1 MWINRIVISNLG
13 SYEGKTSIPIS
24 SNTGRNII
32 LIGGKNGAGK
42 TTLFEAIR
50 LCLYGYKAFGYEVMS
65 FAYKQRI
72 NSMINDNAKQNEN
85 AIAYVLIDMDVD
97 DGQNKN
103 NYVIKRSWSK
113 TYSSFEILEI
123 NKNGSELDSDSIEDF
138 NNFFLSLIP
147 PELFD
152 LYFFDGERI
161 AEYFLDDSSG
171 DKLKSAFL
179 TLCGYDT
186 LSIILDNFYRLVKTK
201 KTRNAVSEYLLV
213 KEKYLKDKNYA
224 DSLVEEKE
232 KNAKQIHDFEIAL
245 DSLETEYRKKG
256 GVTEEEWNEITSLI
270 KEQEKYRESLNAEIK
285 SLANNVIPFFILR
298 DEICGLR
305 DQIDIEDRNGLD
317 GNTKEKLKTM
327 LPSLVENSLSKAGL
341 LYSDEQLSEVYNG
354 VLGSLFNSDGDTSSI
369 LSLALSERDMLLSQ
383 IASLLSLDKE
393 TVLANRK
400 ELNASIRKTKKLRE
414 ELGNSSIEF
423 IKAFDEKKNFIRVQL
438 ASLEEDLQR
447 IEEEVSESVSRLELS
462 EVEFEK
468 ATKAMEAELKHNSVI
483 DLSSKSAVL
492 IENLLSMLVE
502 TKVKQVEQS
511 FINKINQLKQKE
523 SFISRISI
531 DSQFFIHAYK
541 KVDSGENGVREEE
554 IDKSRLSK
562 GEKQVFIMAL
572 YWALISLSN
581 TSIPF
586 IIDTPFARIDSE
598 HREKITEYFFKELP
612 GQVFLFSTDEE
623 IVDSNLHILTDKI
636 GMKMLLENKSNI
648 RTSILLG
655 EYFSE

>member
-24 SNTGRNII
+24 SATGRNII

-65 FAYKQRI
+65 FTYKQRI
-72 NSMINDNAKQNEN
+72 NSMINDNAKQDEK
-85 AIAYVLIDMDVD
+85 ATAYVLIDMDVD
-97 DGQNKN
+97 DGQNNN

-113 TYSSFEILEI
+113 TYSSFEVLEI

-171 DKLKSAFL
+171 DKLKNAFL

-186 LSIILDNFYRLVKTK
+186 LSIILDNFYRLVKAK

-213 KEKYLKDKNYA
+213 KEKYLQDKNSV

-232 KNAKQIHDFEIAL
+232 KTTKQIHDFESAL
-245 DSLETEYRKKG
+245 DSLEAEYRKKG
-256 GVTEEEWNEITSLI
+256 GITEEAWNEITSLI
-270 KEQEKYRESLNAEIK
+270 KEQEKYRESLNAEMK
-285 SLANNVIPFFILR
+285 SLANNVIPFLILR

-317 GNTKEKLKTM
+317 GNTREKLKTV
-327 LPSLVENSLSKAGL
+327 LPSLIESSLSKAGL

-369 LSLALSERDMLLSQ
+369 LSLSLSERDMLLSQ

-400 ELNASIRKTKKLRE
+400 ELNASIKKTKKLRE

-423 IKAFDEKKNFIRVQL
+423 IKAFDEKKSFIRVQIE
-438 ASLEEDLQR
+438 SLENDLQR
-447 IEEEVSESVSRLELS
+447 IEEETTESISRLEQS
-462 EVEFEK
+462 EAEFDK
-468 ATKAMEAELKHNSVI
+468 ATKAMEVELKHNSVI

-531 DSQFFIHAYK
+531 DNQFFIHAYK

-623 IVDSNLHILTDKI
+623 IVDSNLQILSDKI

-648 RTSILLG
+648 RTTILLG

>member
-369 LSLALSERDMLLSQ
+369 LSLSLSERDMLLSQ